1 MGIYRQS
8 PKSGRHKVLNF
19 ELETRIAGNQWTL
32 DNRANS
38 ETTILVV
45 SGFAYGKKR

>member
-8 PKSGRHKVLNF
+8 PKRGRHKVLNF
-19 ELETRIAGNQWTL
+19 ELETLAGNQWTL